1 MQACFLEKRR
11 YKGLLKSGRKHSCS
25 TAVIDKF
32 TMSAMTGA
40 KMDMLSFTRPV
51 GMGSSLHDLLADLTT
66 KSVISFV
73 VTCWNVDSC
82 DVVIAS
88 LEHSVGCVA

>member
-1 MQACFLEKRR
+1 
-11 YKGLLKSGRKHSCS
+11 
-25 TAVIDKF
+25 
-32 TMSAMTGA
+32 MSVMTGA

-51 GMGSSLHDLLADLTT
+51 GMGSSLHDLHADLTT

-73 VTCWNVDSC
+73 VTCWNDDRC
-82 DVVIAS
+82 DVVLAS